1 MQQYEYKVVPAPKR
15 GTRQRG
21 LKTVPDR
28 FAFALTQLMNEMAAQ
43 GWEYL
48 RADTLPC
55 EEKVGLTGKATNFHT
70 LLVFRKAC
78 AAAVAVAA
86 PAAAPPVVAP
96 PAAVSAAEPADP
108 APSSLPPLR
117 LGAAKAEAGAAPAIG
132 GARTDIA
139 AQ

>member
-43 GWEYL
+43 GWDYL

-78 AAAVAVAA
+78 AAAVA
-86 PAAAPPVVAP
+86 AAAPPAAP
-96 PAAVSAAEPADP
+96 PAAVSSAEPADP

>member
-43 GWEYL
+43 GWDYL

-78 AAAVAVAA
+78 AAAVA
-86 PAAAPPVVAP
+86 AAAPPAAP